1 MQFGFML
8 SPAITM
14 SEKSLKLSGSA
25 CDSYY
30 SLNLLN
36 VGHGEGSVDLYL
48 ADPTSSIPSHCA
60 VIVLFKMP
68 HAHAQIARTS

>member
-1 MQFGFML
+1 M
-8 SPAITM
+8 TV
-14 SEKSLKLSGSA
+14 
-25 CDSYY
+25 YY
-30 SLNLLN
+30 SLNLLK

-68 HAHAQIARTS
+68 HARAQIARTS

>member
-8 SPAITM
+8 SPAIKM
-14 SEKSLKLSGSA
+14 SEKSLTLSGSTS
-25 CDSYY
+25 DSYY
-30 SLNLLN
+30 SLNPLK

-68 HAHAQIARTS
+68 HARA

>member
-8 SPAITM
+8 SPAITV
-14 SEKSLKLSGSA
+14 SEKSLKLSGST

-30 SLNLLN
+30 SLNLLK

-60 VIVLFKMP
+60 VIGLFK
-68 HAHAQIARTS
+68 R